1 MLASQSLALAVRSV
15 VGVSR
20 RFHARRRAS
29 IAMLIITFALPTSAV
44 RAIPLYWDNNG
55 SGLGSGG
62 PTPNGN
68 WFNGGTTWSTSSAG
82 TVATGSLS
90 TGPNDD
96 LTFAAGTDATGSYA
110 VTVVGTEQARGIVFE
125 DGTVTLSSGII
136 NLNVG
141 GGFLVTSTATGTET
155 VNSNVTLG
163 TNAGA
168 EAFTFANNSSTETL
182 SIGAMTGSQPG
193 QKTITVN
200 GSGTTSLNGIIGA
213 STAVINFVLNGG
225 GTLNLNG
232 ANTFNG
238 TTTLTTG
245 TLTLG
250 NATALGGSGA
260 TFTIGGGTLN
270 STVANLV
277 ISNNNLLT
285 INGNFAFT
293 GTNSLNLGTGDV
305 SLGSGSGANRQ
316 ITVNAN
322 TLTLAGAIS
331 NGTIGNAITKA
342 GAGTLSLT
350 GSGTYTGGTTVNG
363 GTVIVQSGNGLINQ
377 GSLNVGT
384 SGVSGQSGT
393 FTIDGPSNF
402 DQNVGSGAAA
412 VTIGTAA
419 TTTGVL
425 NIGTTVNGAAL
436 FTGTGGMTI
445 NPTGTVNVGFGAVGG
460 ELIVDGNLTVDHGTL
475 QTAFFGVVSIPAS
488 STMTVEDGGHATF
501 ADGLFFNS
509 TYVIRDPGSQL
520 AVNSYS
526 VIGNGATVQVILGAT
541 LAQLDVNNR
550 IDLSAGPIVGGATL
564 IVDGAGSSVV
574 CAGNITGTQSLWG
587 QSGTV
592 NVTLSHAA
600 TASFPGGI
608 RMVTGTSNATVTA
621 SIQTGA
627 SLNVGNLDI
636 DVVNGTTS
644 AVLTV
649 TDLGSSVALTPG
661 SVLTIGATIG
671 SATLSVNNSGTL
683 TVGSGGSTTLN
694 PTGVININGGGVDLK
709 TITDNGGAFNF
720 TAGSLSYIGGLTAT
734 TAGLTI
740 NGAGGSSGLLMSS
753 TTLDGTKTLNVSGT
767 TTINPLASLTL
778 SGGTLI
784 TSILANNGTFNSTS
798 GTLGI
803 TGAGGLTI
811 GSGSPLANN
820 YSLPVGTNLNVTN
833 ATTLNSGASLDVN
846 GGAFSSGAVNN
857 AGSLTLD
864 AGSLAIS
871 GALANNAG
879 GFVYIGQN
887 KVATVG
893 GVSTNAGEIQLGG
906 ATALLTGAGT
916 LANTGLIRG
925 DGVITNNVT
934 NNFGGEIRGESG
946 KRIKFTG
953 VNGSN
958 GGKINLQ
965 GGTAEFS
972 QALTNTG
979 NGLIAGRGTLIVGG
993 TGLLNQANVA
1003 LSAGITDI
1011 FGKVNN
1017 STGVGTKGI
1026 TVSGNA
1032 NVTFWNDVTNGAGSL
1047 LKVSTGSSA
1056 TFFGTFGGA
1065 GVSGGG
1071 QVNME
1076 ADVTPGFSPAA
1087 VTFGGNLAFDS
1098 TSTLHLDLGGTIPG
1112 NGPNNHDQVNVVGA
1126 ASLAGGLDLVPYNGF
1141 VPVSGDK
1148 FVVMTYATA
1157 SGSFSSVTGTNPAPG
1172 LTYVPVYSPTSLVI
1186 LTTTNGD
1193 KTWGVDASGNSSLGA
1208 NWLGGV
1214 APGGIGDT
1222 ATFST
1227 IITAPRTVTVDAD
1240 TTVGGLKFDSPNN
1253 YTIAGP
1259 HTLTLQAAGAA
1270 AATINDSGVHGNG
1283 AHTVSAP
1290 ITLASDLAI
1299 VQNSGGTLRLT
1310 GPLNDS
1316 SAHALTK
1323 SGSGTA
1329 EISGPP
1335 TLGAGSTVVVSAGTL
1350 RFALTSGATVGAGV
1364 QAAVNGSATLELA
1377 GTASA
1382 LSSGVHRANIVN
1394 NSAAPAGLLASG
1406 TNQQV
1411 GFINGAGN
1419 TQVNAG
1425 SDLTANHIIQT
1436 SLVIGG
1442 TAGSPSLVTIAA
1454 SDGAGNPLGQSNG
1467 PVLSGSLAPSDP
1479 IGAGGISSADLRSGG
1494 GSELASLSRV
1504 SSVGNGNPS
1513 AVPEPSTLLLALLA
1527 VLGVFSTRF
1536 ARHHLRW
1543 QTV

>member
-1 MLASQSLALAVRSV
+1 M
-15 VGVSR
+15 
-20 RFHARRRAS
+20 
-29 IAMLIITFALPTSAV
+29 
-44 RAIPLYWDNNG
+44 
-55 SGLGSGG
+55 
-62 PTPNGN
+62 
-68 WFNGGTTWSTSSAG
+68 
-82 TVATGSLS
+82 
-90 TGPNDD
+90 
-96 LTFAAGTDATGSYA
+96 
-110 VTVVGTEQARGIVFE
+110 
-125 DGTVTLSSGII
+125 
-136 NLNVG
+136 
-141 GGFLVTSTATGTET
+141 
-155 VNSNVTLG
+155 
-163 TNAGA
+163 
-168 EAFTFANNSSTETL
+168 
-182 SIGAMTGSQPG
+182 
-193 QKTITVN
+193 
-200 GSGTTSLNGIIGA
+200 
-213 STAVINFVLNGG
+213 
-225 GTLNLNG
+225 
-232 ANTFNG
+232 
-238 TTTLTTG
+238 
-245 TLTLG
+245 
-250 NATALGGSGA
+250 
-260 TFTIGGGTLN
+260 
-270 STVANLV
+270 
-277 ISNNNLLT
+277 
-285 INGNFAFT
+285 
-293 GTNSLNLGTGDV
+293 
-305 SLGSGSGANRQ
+305 
-316 ITVNAN
+316 
-322 TLTLAGAIS
+322 
-331 NGTIGNAITKA
+331 
-342 GAGTLSLT
+342 
-350 GSGTYTGGTTVNG
+350 
-363 GTVIVQSGNGLINQ
+363 
-377 GSLNVGT
+377 
-384 SGVSGQSGT
+384 
-393 FTIDGPSNF
+393 
-402 DQNVGSGAAA
+402 
-412 VTIGTAA
+412 
-419 TTTGVL
+419 
-425 NIGTTVNGAAL
+425 
-436 FTGTGGMTI
+436 
-445 NPTGTVNVGFGAVGG
+445 
-460 ELIVDGNLTVDHGTL
+460 
-475 QTAFFGVVSIPAS
+475 
-488 STMTVEDGGHATF
+488 
-501 ADGLFFNS
+501 
-509 TYVIRDPGSQL
+509 
-520 AVNSYS
+520 
-526 VIGNGATVQVILGAT
+526 
-541 LAQLDVNNR
+541 
-550 IDLSAGPIVGGATL
+550 
-564 IVDGAGSSVV
+564 
-574 CAGNITGTQSLWG
+574 
-587 QSGTV
+587 
-592 NVTLSHAA
+592 
-600 TASFPGGI
+600 
-608 RMVTGTSNATVTA
+608 
-621 SIQTGA
+621 
-627 SLNVGNLDI
+627 
-636 DVVNGTTS
+636 
-644 AVLTV
+644 
-649 TDLGSSVALTPG
+649 
-661 SVLTIGATIG
+661 
-671 SATLSVNNSGTL
+671 
-683 TVGSGGSTTLN
+683 
-694 PTGVININGGGVDLK
+694 
-709 TITDNGGAFNF
+709 
-720 TAGSLSYIGGLTAT
+720 
-734 TAGLTI
+734 
-740 NGAGGSSGLLMSS
+740 
-753 TTLDGTKTLNVSGT
+753 
-767 TTINPLASLTL
+767 
-778 SGGTLI
+778 
-784 TSILANNGTFNSTS
+784 ANNGRFNFTS

-820 YSLPVGTNLNVTN
+820 YSLPAGTNLNVTN

-857 AGSLTLD
+857 TGSLTLD

-887 KVATVG
+887 KVATFG
-893 GVSTNAGEIQLGG
+893 GASTNAGEIQLGG

-925 DGVITNNVT
+925 DGVIANNVT
-934 NNFGGEIRGESG
+934 NNFGGEIRGDSG

-1003 LSAGITDI
+1003 LSAGITDV

-1047 LKVSTGSSA
+1047 FKVSTGSSA

-1193 KTWGVDASGNSSLGA
+1193 KTWVVDASGNSSLGA

-1227 IITAPRTVTVDAD
+1227 IITAPRTVTLDAD
-1240 TTVGGLKFDSPNN
+1240 TTVGTLKFDSPNS
-1253 YTIAGP
+1253 YLITGT
-1259 HTLTLQAAGAA
+1259 HMLTLQAAGSSAA
-1270 AATINDSGVHGNG
+1270 AINVSNAHGNG
-1283 AHTVSAP
+1283 AHTISAP
-1290 ITLASDLAI
+1290 ITLLSDLNI
-1299 VQNSGGTLRLT
+1299 VQNLGGTFVLS
-1310 GPLNDS
+1310 GPLND
-1316 SAHALTK
+1316 AIARAITK
-1323 SGSGTA
+1323 SGAGTA
-1329 EISGPP
+1329 EIGGPP

-1479 IGAGGISSADLRSGG
+1479 IGAGGISSSDLRSGG

-1527 VLGVFSTRF
+1527 VLGVAITRF
-1536 ARHHLRW
+1536 ARLHFRW
-1543 QTV
+1543 RTV